1 MFKEIVSAA
10 IIIGLLLNVAF
21 VRHPDQNSY
30 SIAFIIGLLIE
41 CPFLAVWW
49 YLKTNERQ
57 QQVVEQEVEASED
70 EDDRPKRISL
80 RNRGSGNES
89 EGSAV

>member
-21 VRHPDQNSY
+21 VKHPDQSSY
-30 SIAFIIGLLIE
+30 TIAFLVGLLIE

-57 QQVVEQEVEASED
+57 QRAEEQEDEVSED
-70 EDDRPKRISL
+70 EDGRPKAT
-80 RNRGSGNES
+80 GSGNES